1 MNEIKDTD
9 INPLTG
15 RDRKG
20 KFAKGNQLS
29 PNAMRKRTPVQVTQE
44 ARAYAAEKG
53 LNVFAVK
60 MMEKIARNKGNEYS
74 GTEQLRACEALLKNF
89 NISVEKDMDK
99 QQAEDT
105 NATLSEMIDV
115 IKGVAK

>member
-1 MNEIKDTD
+1 MEIKDTD
-9 INPLTG
+9 INEETG

-20 KFAKGNQLS
+20 RFAKGNSLS

-60 MMEKIARNKGNEYS
+60 MIEKIARNKGKEFS
-74 GTEQLRACEALLKNF
+74 DTVQLRACEALLKTF

>member
-1 MNEIKDTD
+1 MEIKDTD
-9 INPLTG
+9 INPDTG

-20 KFAKGNQLS
+20 RFTVGNSLS

-60 MMEKIARNKGNEYS
+60 MMEKIARNKNNEYS

-105 NATLSEMIDV
+105 NATLSEMV
-115 IKGVAK
+115 GVLKGVAK

>member
-1 MNEIKDTD
+1 MEIKDTD

-60 MMEKIARNKGNEYS
+60 MMEKIARNKNNEYS